1 MNRPARTGITDM
13 FQKFD
18 VTASPTTGAPRI
30 AALRAEMEKE
40 GVDAFLVPHADEHQS
55 EYLPPSAE
63 RLAWLTGFTGS
74 AGFCIVTADRA
85 VLFVDGRYTLQAATQ
100 TDPAVFEVASLIDTP
115 PSSWLGRHARKGMRV
130 AYDPWLITI
139 GQRKGF
145 RRALADREAELV
157 ALDNLVDRIWTDRP
171 APPATPVVTQKME
184 HAGRSAADKIAELAT
199 ATAEA
204 GADTCVLTDTV
215 SVAWSFNIRGGDVAH
230 IPVTLAFAL
239 VPAEGRPTL
248 FIDPDKL
255 DEAVRAQI
263 ESVADIAAPDTLLA
277 QLAKAAAGKR
287 FLCDPALVAC
297 AIADAIV
304 EAGGEIVEERD
315 PATLPRAIKNEAEI
329 AGSRAAHLRDGVAVA
344 RFLAWLDRQTPGTA
358 DEIAVARSLEGFRAD
373 TAREMNSE
381 LKDISFDTISGAG
394 PNGAIVHYRVTTET
408 NRTLEADSL
417 YLVDSGGQYEDGT
430 TDITRT
436 VAIGE
441 PPAGA
446 AEDFTLVLK
455 GHIAIATARFPEG
468 TRGVDID
475 GFARRALWERGKD
488 YAHGTGHGVGAYL
501 SVHEGPASISK
512 RGMEPLKAGMI
523 LSNEPGYYRE
533 GAYGIRIENLVLV
546 RDSEVAGEGFME
558 FETLTFAPIDRRL
571 IDRSLLTP
579 AEIAWLDAYHT
590 AVHERL
596 APHLDGEDLAWL
608 NAACAPLEA

>member
-1 MNRPARTGITDM
+1 M
-13 FQKFD
+13 
-18 VTASPTTGAPRI
+18 
-30 AALRAEMEKE
+30 
-40 GVDAFLVPHADEHQS
+40 
-55 EYLPPSAE
+55 
-63 RLAWLTGFTGS
+63 
-74 AGFCIVTADRA
+74 
-85 VLFVDGRYTLQAATQ
+85 
-100 TDPAVFEVASLIDTP
+100 
-115 PSSWLGRHARKGMRV
+115 
-130 AYDPWLITI
+130 
-139 GQRKGF
+139 
-145 RRALADREAELV
+145 
-157 ALDNLVDRIWTDRP
+157 
-171 APPATPVVTQKME
+171 PV
-184 HAGRSAADKIAELAT
+184 
-199 ATAEA
+199 
-204 GADTCVLTDTV
+204 
-215 SVAWSFNIRGGDVAH
+215 
-230 IPVTLAFAL
+230 
-239 VPAEGRPTL
+239 EGRPTL

-255 DEAVRAQI
+255 GEAVRADI
-263 ESVADIAAPDTLLA
+263 EAVADIAAPDALLA
-277 QLAKAAAGKR
+277 HLAETAAGKR

-297 AIADAIV
+297 AIADTIA

-344 RFLAWLDRQTPGTA
+344 RFLAWLDRQAPGTT
-358 DEIAVARSLEGFRAD
+358 DEISVAESLEGFRAG

-394 PNGAIVHYRVTTET
+394 PNGAIVHYRVTTDT
-408 NRTLEADSL
+408 NRTLEANSL

-455 GHIAIATARFPEG
+455 GHIAIATARFPDG
-468 TRGVDID
+468 TRGIEID

-512 RGMEPLKAGMI
+512 RGMEPLKPGMI

-558 FETLTFAPIDRRL
+558 FETLTFASIDRRL
-571 IDRSLLTP
+571 IDLSLLTP
-579 AEIAWLDAYHT
+579 AEIAWLDAYHE
-590 AVHERL
+590 AVRGRL
-596 APHLDGEDLAWL
+596 APHLDGEDLVWL
-608 NAACAPLEA
+608 EAACAPLKR